1 MHTVACS
8 LELKILEEETA
19 IKSIMTSEDRE
30 GFTGKRA
37 NAHEGL
43 ELVKSKVIRVKTT
56 FYYRRLF
63 CKK

>member
-30 GFTGKRA
+30 GVTSKRA
-37 NAHEGL
+37 S
-43 ELVKSKVIRVKTT
+43 VKLSRTAKVIRVKTT
-56 FYYRRLF
+56 FY
-63 CKK
+63 